1 MCSLRLLRGGGVC
14 ASRAHGAPGG
24 TADRW
29 PVCHMPR
36 PAALPGALMAS
47 KKWLNPRLKEAAG
60 GQAGRHPD
68 SSGSKDNACRPAC
81 SRTFCCFPDAAL
93 RAPVLSPRHLLQL
106 GPPGCPCRVTQSISP
121 GSTLM
126 SGVWTGVGSESC
138 PQRSGRR
145 RQGPGALTQLG
156 RTWWVRVAPIQ
167 GVPQTLEHHCW
178 GQSRGAMPGAPPCS
192 PPRAL
197 EASCTRGLRPVAAAP
212 GGWVREWG
220 PQGELTKHPAGSPPG
235 LHLTEGGHLTP
246 AGLCRDLQQNVQRE
260 SLLLCGFPAFYPCSG
275 DYGSPRVTGRHLAPH
290 GPRPGSRPG

>member
-14 ASRAHGAPGG
+14 ASWAHGAPGG

-29 PVCHMPR
+29 PACHVPR
-36 PAALPGALMAS
+36 PAALPGALMAN
-47 KKWLNPRLKEAAG
+47 KKWLHPRLKEAAV

-68 SSGSKDNACRPAC
+68 SSSSKDNACRPAC
-81 SRTFCCFPDAAL
+81 SRTFCCFPVAAL

-192 PPRAL
+192 PPRA
-197 EASCTRGLRPVAAAP
+197 
-212 GGWVREWG
+212 
-220 PQGELTKHPAGSPPG
+220 PQ
-235 LHLTEGGHLTP
+235 
-246 AGLCRDLQQNVQRE
+246 
-260 SLLLCGFPAFYPCSG
+260 SLLHP
-275 DYGSPRVTGRHLAPH
+275 GSQASSRSTWRLGEGVGAAGRAHQAPRWEPPRAALDQRRTPDTCRSV
-290 GPRPGSRPG
+290 PRPPAKRSA